1 MNFKRK
7 TKNVSKLKVAIVHDW
22 FVTYA
27 GAERVVEQML
37 KVLPEADIFAVVDFI
52 PEGQRGFMANKEV
65 KTTFIQNLPFAR
77 KKYRS
82 YLPLMPFAVEQLDL
96 SAYDMIISSS
106 AAVAKGV
113 ITGPGQIHIAYINTP
128 IRYAWD
134 LTHQYLREGGLGMGP
149 KGVLARLILH
159 YIRIWDLRTVP
170 GIDVMLANSG
180 FISKRIWKVYR
191 RESQV
196 LYPPIDVEKFSLR
209 EEKEDFYLTASRMVP
224 YKKLD
229 LIVEAFAAMPD
240 KQLVVIGDGPEMQKV
255 KSKAEGYDNIKIMG
269 YQPDEALR
277 DHLQRAK
284 CFLFAAEEDFGI
296 APLEAQACGTPV
308 IAYGRG
314 GALETIRGLGRDEL
328 PTGLFFKEQTVP
340 SVCRA
345 VAEFEENMS
354 LFAPTACRENAL
366 RFSPERFRGEF
377 RQVIEDSLAQG
388 EYHD

>member
-7 TKNVSKLKVAIVHDW
+7 TKNVSNLKVAIVHDW

-149 KGVLARLILH
+149 KGLLARLILH

-196 LYPPIDVEKFSLR
+196 LYPPVDVEKFSLR

-229 LIVEAFAAMPD
+229 LIVEAFAAMPE
-240 KQLVVIGDGPEMQKV
+240 KRLVVIGDGPEMPKV

-277 DHLQRAK
+277 DYMQRAK

-354 LFAPTACRENAL
+354 LFTPTACRENAL
-366 RFSPERFRGEF
+366 RFSSERFRGEF
-377 RQVIEDSLAQG
+377 RQVIEDSLVQG

>member
-1 MNFKRK
+1 MKI
-7 TKNVSKLKVAIVHDW
+7 AIVHDW

-37 KVLPEADIFAVVDFI
+37 KVLPESDLFAVVDFI
-52 PEGQRGFMANKEV
+52 PPAERGFLANKEV
-65 KTTFIQNLPFAR
+65 KTTFIQSLPWAR

-96 SAYDMIISSS
+96 SEYDVVISSS

-113 ITGPGQIHIAYINTP
+113 ITGPGQIHIAYINSP

-149 KGVLARLILH
+149 KGLLARLILH
-159 YIRIWDLRTVP
+159 YIRIWDLRTAP
-170 GIDVMLANSG
+170 SIDVMLANSG
-180 FISKRIWKVYR
+180 FIGKRIWKVYR
-191 RESQV
+191 RESKV
-196 LYPPIDVEKFSLR
+196 LYPPVNVEKFSLR
-209 EEKEDFYLTASRMVP
+209 EDKEDFYLTASRMVP
-224 YKKLD
+224 YKKMD
-229 LIVEAFAAMPD
+229 LIVEAFAAMPER
-240 KQLVVIGDGPEMQKV
+240 QLVVIGDGPEMPKV
-255 KSKAEGYDNIKIMG
+255 RARAEGHDNIKILG
-269 YQPDEALR
+269 FQPDEVLR
-277 DHLQRAK
+277 DYLQRAK

-314 GALETIRGLGRDEL
+314 GALETIRGLGRSES

-354 LFAPTACRENAL
+354 LFTPAACRENAL
-366 RFSPERFRGEF
+366 RFSPERFREEF
-377 RQVIEDSLAQG
+377 RQVVENSLAQG
-388 EYHD
+388 EEHD